1 MKSVA
6 RTRFLILASVAVTTQ
21 LWTNAVWSGYTAN
34 VVSTVKWV
42 KIYNSDVIYFE
53 LHTHPPIA
61 CTIDNF
67 VLTPGLTSEQR
78 QRYYAL
84 LLTARATGQPVSV
97 GYGDQAGDCYN
108 DRALVYAMS
117 LTE

>member
-1 MKSVA
+1 
-6 RTRFLILASVAVTTQ
+6 LIVVAVLTQ
-21 LWTNAVWSGYTAN
+21 LWSHAVWSGYTAN
-34 VVSTVKWV
+34 VGSTVKWV
-42 KIYNSDVIYFE
+42 KIYNSDTIYFE
-53 LHTHPPIA
+53 LHTHPTTA

-67 VLTPGLTSEQR
+67 VLNPSLTSEQR

-97 GYGDQAGDCYN
+97 GYGEQPVDCYN